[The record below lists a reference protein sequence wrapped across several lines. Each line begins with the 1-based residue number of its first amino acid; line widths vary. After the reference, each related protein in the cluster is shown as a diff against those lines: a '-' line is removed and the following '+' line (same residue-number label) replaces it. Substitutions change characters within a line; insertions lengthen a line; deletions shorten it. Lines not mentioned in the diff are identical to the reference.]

1 MSVAL
6 LVDFKLRSDWP
17 FLRRFASKHKV
28 DCVSKVS
35 NTPDFHTTRFGVL
48 RRYYR
53 YFIFPLK
60 LVLKHPADWDC
71 IVGWQQFHGL
81 NYALWSSL
89 LHRPKKERL
98 IVMTFIYNPK
108 HGLVGKIYHRYV
120 KFCLSSGYVDRV
132 VCFSSQECRTYA
144 KQFGLPESLFTSLE
158 LGIDATE
165 GADIVPHK
173 GTYVFSTG
181 RSNRDYDFLV
191 ESLGD
196 SYNLRIACPE
206 YTPAVQGGSH
216 TLEVLDN
223 CFGDAM
229 LREMADSLC
238 VVIPLRDTA
247 VSSGQLVVL
256 QAMRMGKPVIVTEN
270 DTMPTYIDHGTTGF
284 IVHKD
289 KRQLLDTIRLLDSDK
304 ELYERISRNQRAAF
318 TARFTEE
325 ALADRLSQVIDSL

>member
-1 MSVAL
+1 MT
-6 LVDFKLRSDWP
+6 K
-17 FLRRFASKHKV
+17 
-28 DCVSKVS
+28 
-35 NTPDFHTTRFGVL
+35 
-48 RRYYR
+48 
-53 YFIFPLK
+53 FI
-60 LVLKHPADWDC
+60 
-71 IVGWQQFHGL
+71 
-81 NYALWSSL
+81 
-89 LHRPKKERL
+89 
-98 IVMTFIYNPK
+98 
-108 HGLVGKIYHRYV
+108 RYV

-165 GADIVPHK
+165 GADVVPHK

-191 ESLGD
+191 ESLG
-196 SYNLRIACPE
+196 E
-206 YTPAVQGGSH
+206 
-216 TLEVLDN
+216 
-223 CFGDAM
+223 AM
-229 LREMADSLC
+229 LREMAHSLC

>member
-191 ESLGD
+191 ESLG
-196 SYNLRIACPE
+196 E
-206 YTPAVQGGSH
+206 
-216 TLEVLDN
+216 
-223 CFGDAM
+223 AM

>member
-165 GADIVPHK
+165 GADVVPHK

-191 ESLGD
+191 ESL
-196 SYNLRIACPE
+196 
-206 YTPAVQGGSH
+206 
-216 TLEVLDN
+216 
-223 CFGDAM
+223 GDAM

-289 KRQLLDTIRLLDSDK
+289 KRQLLDTIRLIDSDK

>member
-196 SYNLRIACPE
+196 
-206 YTPAVQGGSH
+206 
-216 TLEVLDN
+216 
-223 CFGDAM
+223 AM

>member
-165 GADIVPHK
+165 GADVVPHK

-191 ESLGD
+191 ESL
-196 SYNLRIACPE
+196 S
-206 YTPAVQGGSH
+206 
-216 TLEVLDN
+216 
-223 CFGDAM
+223 DAM

-284 IVHKD
+284 IVPKD